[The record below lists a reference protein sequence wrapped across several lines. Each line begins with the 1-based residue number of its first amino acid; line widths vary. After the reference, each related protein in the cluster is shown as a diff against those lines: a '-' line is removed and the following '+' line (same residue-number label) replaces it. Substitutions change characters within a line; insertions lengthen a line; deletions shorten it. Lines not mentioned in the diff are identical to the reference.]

1 MSDPMSDRTVTVV
14 GPGGGR
20 DLKLPAEA
28 PLARLLPSV
37 LEAVGAPID
46 EPPEDGSW
54 RLARSASGDDLL
66 APYSSLSENGVT
78 DGATLYLSRSTPRS
92 DGRRPPAPPAER
104 PSAEP
109 PRYRLHQRLAR
120 TVGAFL
126 SWRSGDPDGADAG
139 ETTATESPSP
149 AAPSPA
155 SLTALPPLTRRERAR
170 QVWRATDYVEQL
182 DALIAGPRLA
192 RCATIAVVSPK
203 GGVGKTTI
211 TALLGML
218 LSMLRR
224 DRVVSVDAN
233 PDYGSLGRA
242 LVPEHRV
249 FVDDFLTLME
259 SQLGAATEVEAQLG
273 RAQHGLL
280 VLPTPTDPA
289 RMWGLREPEYAKVIQ
304 RLSQYAGVLLLDCG
318 TGLQEPAASA
328 AMTNSD
334 QCILVT
340 DADPAAASLVAEA
353 GQLLAGSGR
362 PITVVVNKMPS
373 SRSFLALERFQT
385 AVPYAS
391 ALVVVPNEP
400 HAAGRLTTGQFDWR
414 TAPKSWQVALRR
426 LGVAITSEWASLG
439 LAARPASPSPRDAE
453 LP

>member
-1 MSDPMSDRTVTVV
+1 MADPVSDRTVTIV
-14 GPGGGR
+14 GPVGGR

-28 PLARLLPSV
+28 PLAGLLPSV
-37 LEAVGAPID
+37 LEAVGAVTD
-46 EPPEDGSW
+46 EPQEDARW
-54 RLARSASGDDLL
+54 RLARSSSGDDLL
-66 APYSSLSENGVT
+66 APSSSLAESGVV
-78 DGATLYLSRSTPRS
+78 DGATLYLSRGAV
-92 DGRRPPAPPAER
+92 DGRGTRDVGTAPAR
-104 PSAEP
+104 LRSTEP
-109 PRYRLHQRLAR
+109 PRYGLHRRVAR

-126 SWRSGDPDGADAG
+126 SWRSGERRAADPEPA
-139 ETTATESPSP
+139 ESRSL
-149 AAPSPA
+149 AAPTPA
-155 SLTALPPLTRRERAR
+155 SLTALPALTKLERAR
-170 QVWRATDYVEQL
+170 QVWRATDYIEQF
-182 DALIAGPRLA
+182 DALIAGPRLD

-203 GGVGKTTI
+203 GGVGKTTT

-242 LVPEHRV
+242 LVPEHGV

-259 SQLGAATEVEAQLG
+259 SQLGGATEVEAQLG
-273 RAQHGLL
+273 RAKHGLL

-362 PITVVVNKMPS
+362 PITVVVNKMPP
-373 SRSFLALERFQT
+373 SRSFLALERFEA

-400 HAAGRLTTGQFDWR
+400 HAAGRLTTGLFDWR
-414 TAPKSWQVALRR
+414 TAPKSWRIALRR
-426 LGVAITSEWASLG
+426 LAVAITSEWATLG
-439 LAARPASPSPRDAE
+439 LAARPASPPSRDAE